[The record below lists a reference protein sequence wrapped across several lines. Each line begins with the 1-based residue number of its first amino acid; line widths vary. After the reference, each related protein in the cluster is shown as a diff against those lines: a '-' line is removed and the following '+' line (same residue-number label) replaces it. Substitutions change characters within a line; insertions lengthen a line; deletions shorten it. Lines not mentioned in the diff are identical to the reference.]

1 MKVVLNNTI
10 KKLTEVKMRAKRK
23 TNEEM
28 LREIINVMFVI
39 AGHDVGYDD
48 IKDRKDAWFM
58 KWSMTEDQQDKFI
71 EWLTG
76 YIRKH
81 KRYPKSEALRQALM
95 INLMWGLT
103 IAPNDRAAD
112 TE

>member
-1 MKVVLNNTI
+1 MKERN
-10 KKLTEVKMRAKRK
+10 KKK
-23 TNEEM
+23 TDQDM

-48 IKDRKDAWFM
+48 IKDRKDDWYM
-58 KWSMTEDQQDKFI
+58 QWTMTVDQQDKFI

-76 YIRKH
+76 YIRKN
-81 KRYPKSEALRQALM
+81 KRYPKSLALRQASM
-95 INLMWGLT
+95 INLMWGLRT
-103 IAPNDRAAD
+103 VPNDRAAD

>member
-1 MKVVLNNTI
+1 MKERN
-10 KKLTEVKMRAKRK
+10 KKK
-23 TNEEM
+23 TDQDM

-48 IKDRKDAWFM
+48 IKDRKDAWYM
-58 KWSMTEDQQDKFI
+58 QWTMTLAQQDRFI

-76 YIRKH
+76 YIRKNKH
-81 KRYPKSEALRQALM
+81 YPKSTAVRQAHM
-95 INLMWGLT
+95 INLMWGLRT
-103 IAPNDRAAD
+103 VPNDGATD

>member
-1 MKVVLNNTI
+1 MP
-10 KKLTEVKMRAKRK
+10 KRK
-23 TNEEM
+23 TDEDM

-48 IKDRKDAWFM
+48 IKDRKDQWYM
-58 KWSMTEDQQDKFI
+58 QWTMTEAQQDKFI

-81 KRYPKSEALRQALM
+81 KRYPKSTAVRQAAM
-95 INLMWGLT
+95 INLMWGLRT
-103 IAPNDRAAD
+103 VPNDGAAD
-112 TE
+112 TK

>member
-1 MKVVLNNTI
+1 
-10 KKLTEVKMRAKRK
+10 MRAKRK
-23 TNEEM
+23 TDEEL

-39 AGHDVGYDD
+39 AGLVVGYDD
-48 IKDRKDAWFM
+48 IMARKDAWYM
-58 KWSMTEDQQDKFI
+58 QWSMTEDQQDKFI

-81 KRYPKSEALRQALM
+81 KRYPKSLAVRQAAM
-95 INLMWGLT
+95 INLMWGLRT
-103 IAPNDRAAD
+103 VPNDRAAD

>member
-1 MKVVLNNTI
+1 MKEKN
-10 KKLTEVKMRAKRK
+10 KKK
-23 TNEEM
+23 TNQDM
-28 LREIINVMFVI
+28 VREIINVMFVI

-48 IKDRKDAWFM
+48 IKDRQDAWYM
-58 KWSMTEDQQDKFI
+58 EWTMTVDQQEKFI

-81 KRYPKSEALRQALM
+81 KSYPKSIAVREAHM
-95 INLMWGLT
+95 INLMWGLRT
-103 IAPNDRAAD
+103 TPNDRAAD